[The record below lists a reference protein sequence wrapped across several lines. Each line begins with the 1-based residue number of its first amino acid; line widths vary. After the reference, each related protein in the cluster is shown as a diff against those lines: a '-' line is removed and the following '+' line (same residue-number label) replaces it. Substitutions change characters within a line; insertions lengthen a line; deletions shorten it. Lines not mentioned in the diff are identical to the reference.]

1 MSKITKGS
9 LHPITLVK
17 RELEALFLGLGYE
30 IAEGPTVETE
40 EYNFDL
46 LNIPKDHPARDMWD
60 TFWLK
65 AKGSRGER
73 LLMRTHT
80 SPVQIRYALKH
91 KPPIRIISPGRVFR
105 YEAED
110 STHASDFWQFEG
122 LVIDKDISVGHL
134 KATIDELVKTL
145 FGRETEIRLRPS
157 YFPFTEPSFEVDMKR
172 RGGDWLEM
180 AGCGMVHP
188 RVLKNMGLDPKKY
201 SGFAFGFGIDRL
213 VMMKYG
219 IEDIRHFLNSDLRF
233 TRQFS

>member
-1 MSKITKGS
+1 ME
-9 LHPITLVK
+9 
-17 RELEALFLGLGYE
+17 RELSKLFLDLGYE
-30 IAEGPTVETE
+30 VAEGPTVETE

-65 AKGSRGER
+65 SKRGDEH

-80 SPVQIRYALKH
+80 SPVQLRYALDH
-91 KPPIRIISPGRVFR
+91 EPPIRIVSPGRVFR

-110 STHASDFWQFEG
+110 STHASDFWQLEG
-122 LVIDKDISVGHL
+122 LVIEENISVAHL
-134 KATIDELVKTL
+134 KSSIDELVKAL
-145 FGRETEIRLRPS
+145 FGKETITRLRPS

-172 RGGDWLEM
+172 EGGDWLEM

-188 RVLKNMGLDPKKY
+188 RVLKNMGIDPKKY

-219 IEDIRHFLNSDLRF
+219 IEDIRHFLIVICASRVNSHEN
-233 TRQFS
+233 FSKLVKGLS